1 MTTNASNNSRLRLVV
16 SGQVKPYI
24 TVEPRRVVLRGRAG
38 EKISE
43 TVRIIPQTDDPF
55 HIRAVSAIRG
65 VDVRY
70 TLEELEESGKKGY
83 ALHLENRRKIPG
95 RYHDSI
101 KLETDSDVAETITI
115 AVGGVI
121 LAPEQQKQ

>member
-1 MTTNASNNSRLRLVV
+1 MI

-55 HIRAVSAIRG
+55 HIREVSAIRG
-65 VDVRY
+65 VDVGY
-70 TLEELEESGKKGY
+70 TLEALEESGKRGY
-83 ALHLENRRKIPG
+83 ALHLENRRKTPG

-121 LAPEQQKQ
+121 LAPGKQKE

>member
-1 MTTNASNNSRLRLVV
+1 M
-16 SGQVKPYI
+16 
-24 TVEPRRVVLRGRAG
+24 VLRGRAG

-55 HIRAVSAIRG
+55 HIRDVSAIRG

-70 TLEELEESGKKGY
+70 TLEEVEESGKKGY
-83 ALHLENRRKIPG
+83 ALHLENRRKTPG

-101 KLETDSDVAETITI
+101 HVKTDSDVAETITI

-121 LAPEQQKQ
+121 LASEEQRE

>member
-1 MTTNASNNSRLRLVV
+1 M
-16 SGQVKPYI
+16 
-24 TVEPRRVVLRGRAG
+24 RGRAG

-55 HIRAVSAIRG
+55 HIRDVSAIRG

-70 TLEELEESGKKGY
+70 TLEEVEESGKKGY
-83 ALHLENRRKIPG
+83 ALHLENRRKTPG

-101 KLETDSDVAETITI
+101 HVKTDSDVAETITI

-121 LAPEQQKQ
+121 LASEEQRE

>member
-1 MTTNASNNSRLRLVV
+1 M
-16 SGQVKPYI
+16 
-24 TVEPRRVVLRGRAG
+24 VLRGRAG

-55 HIRAVSAIRG
+55 HIREVSAIRG

-70 TLEELEESGKKGY
+70 RLEEIEESGKKGY
-83 ALHLENRRKIPG
+83 ALHLENRRKTPG

-101 KLETDSDVAETITI
+101 HVKTDSDVAETITI
-115 AVGGVI
+115 AVGGLI
-121 LAPEQQKQ
+121 LPPEQQKQ

>member
-1 MTTNASNNSRLRLVV
+1 M
-16 SGQVKPYI
+16 
-24 TVEPRRVVLRGRAG
+24 RGRAG

-65 VDVRY
+65 VEVRY

-83 ALHLENRRKIPG
+83 ALHLENRRKTPG

-101 KLETDSDVAETITI
+101 HVKTDSDVAETITI
-115 AVGGVI
+115 PVGGVI